1 MSIRWRIFLI
11 YVSILFVSLSAMDLY
26 LYHSITNDYLS
37 SERISNLTQANIV
50 SNIVAG
56 YIGRNS
62 YMLRPTIET
71 FAKQVD
77 SRVLFLNKD
86 GVVAID
92 SSPVKNLE
100 GQKLSTPEVDSALK
114 GVSLA
119 NTYYLNG
126 LGHVMYTAVPIVVA
140 GKNDGVIFLSTSI
153 EDIVAMARN
162 IKYKLIYLFTATGIF
177 ITLISLMVAN
187 FITRPIKELTQA
199 ANQMSA
205 GHLGYIVDISRNDE
219 VGQLARAFNDMSIK
233 LKNIDEARKKFVSDA
248 SHELKTP
255 IAAIKA
261 MIEPLIYGDV
271 NKEVYKEFLG
281 DINNE
286 LDRMARLIDQLLELT
301 RLEKAIRI
309 EKQKVDLNKIIGNVI
324 SDIKPLA
331 DVKGISIRSDEQPV
345 IVLANEDL
353 IYRMVYNL
361 VENSIK
367 YSPEKSEIYVAA
379 GYVEGSPSITVQ
391 DNGEGIDR
399 EVLPHIFERFTRGD
413 KARSRKSGGF
423 GLGLAIVKEI
433 ADLHDATISVES
445 DTGKG
450 TKFTVVF

>member
-1 MSIRWRIFLI
+1 MSLRWRIFII
-11 YVSILFVSLSAMDLY
+11 YVFILCVSLSAMDIY
-26 LYHSITNDYLS
+26 LYHSITNDYIS
-37 SERISNLTQANIV
+37 SERISNLTQANII
-50 SNIVAG
+50 SNIVSG

-62 YMLRPTIET
+62 YMLRPSIET

-77 SRVLFLNKD
+77 SRVLLLNKD

-92 SSPVKNLE
+92 SSPIKSLE

-114 GVSLA
+114 GISLA
-119 NTYYLNG
+119 NTYYLPG
-126 LGHVMYTAVPIVVA
+126 IGHVMYTAVPIVVA

-153 EDIVAMARN
+153 EDVIAMAYN

-205 GHLGYIVDISRNDE
+205 GNLGYIVDITRNDE

-261 MIEPLIYGDV
+261 MVEPLIYGDV
-271 NKEVYKEFLG
+271 DKEIYREFLS
-281 DINNE
+281 DINDE
-286 LDRMARLIDQLLELT
+286 LDRMARLVNQLLELT
-301 RLEKAIRI
+301 RLEKAIRV
-309 EKQKVDLNKIIGNVI
+309 EKQLVDLNKIINNVV

-331 DVKGISIRSDEQPV
+331 DAKGIYIHSDGQAVE
-345 IVLANEDL
+345 VLANEDL

-367 YSPEKSEIYVAA
+367 YSPEKSEIYAIA
-379 GYVEGSPSITVQ
+379 GYTEGTPFITIQ
-391 DNGEGIDR
+391 DNGEGIER
-399 EVLPHIFERFTRGD
+399 EILPHIFERFTRGD
-413 KARSRKSGGF
+413 KARSRKTGGF

-433 ADLHDATISVES
+433 ADLHGASIKVES
-445 DTGKG
+445 DSGKG
-450 TKFTVVF
+450 TRFTVQF